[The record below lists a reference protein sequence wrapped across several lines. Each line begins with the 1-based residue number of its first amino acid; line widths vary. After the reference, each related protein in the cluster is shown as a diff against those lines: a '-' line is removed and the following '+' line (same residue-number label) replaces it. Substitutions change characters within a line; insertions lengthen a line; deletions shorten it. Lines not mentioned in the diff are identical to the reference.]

1 MLYEYDEPEL
11 LDIEKQEK
19 IAQFYNAIKSCQEEI
34 SRIKKDMEEISY
46 ILEYKDY
53 GTIQER
59 EDLMRTYNALTD
71 ELEEY
76 QEQIFDLQSELSEC
90 SYYVG

>member
-1 MLYEYDEPEL
+1 MLYEYDEPEP
-11 LDIEKQEK
+11 LDSEKQQK
-19 IAQFYNAIKSCQEEI
+19 IAQLYNAIGSYQEEI

-53 GTIQER
+53 NTIQER

-90 SYYVG
+90 SYYVE

>member
-1 MLYEYDEPEL
+1 MLYDYETPEL
-11 LDIEKQEK
+11 LDDEKQEK
-19 IAQFYNAIKSCQEEI
+19 IAHLYNAIGAYQEEI

-59 EDLMRTYNALTD
+59 EDLIRIYNALTD
-71 ELEEY
+71 ELEEN
-76 QEQIFDLQSELSEC
+76 QEQVFYLKSELSEC
-90 SYYVG
+90 SYYVE

>member
-19 IAQFYNAIKSCQEEI
+19 IAQLYNAIGVYQEEI

-53 GTIQER
+53 DTIQER

-90 SYYVG
+90 SYYVE

>member
-1 MLYEYDEPEL
+1 MLYGYYETPEL
-11 LDIEKQEK
+11 LDDEKQEK
-19 IAQFYNAIKSCQEEI
+19 IAQLYNAIGAYQEEI
-34 SRIKKDMEEISY
+34 SRIEKDMEEISY

-59 EDLMRTYNALTD
+59 EDLIRIYNALTD

-76 QEQIFDLQSELSEC
+76 QEQIFDLQSELSDI
-90 SYYVG
+90 VII

>member
-1 MLYEYDEPEL
+1 MLYEYDEPKL

-19 IAQFYNAIKSCQEEI
+19 IAQLYNAIGAYQEEI

>member
-1 MLYEYDEPEL
+1 MLYEYDEPES
-11 LDIEKQEK
+11 LDNEKQEK
-19 IAQFYNAIKSCQEEI
+19 IAQLYNAIKSYQEEI

-53 GTIQER
+53 NTIQER

>member
-1 MLYEYDEPEL
+1 MLYEYDEPKL

-19 IAQFYNAIKSCQEEI
+19 IAHLYNAIGVYQEEI

-90 SYYVG
+90 SYYVE